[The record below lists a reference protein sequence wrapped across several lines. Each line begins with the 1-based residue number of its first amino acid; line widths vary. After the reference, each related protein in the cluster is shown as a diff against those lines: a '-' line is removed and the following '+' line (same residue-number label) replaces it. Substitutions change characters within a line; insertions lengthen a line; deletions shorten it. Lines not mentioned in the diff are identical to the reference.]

1 MARKDPPTNA
11 NPGDDGKEV
20 SQVEAKQGSRPQTMV
35 LVLLA
40 SMAIAVIAGIALIA
54 GYWTV

>member
-11 NPGDDGKEV
+11 NPGDDGEEV
-20 SQVEAKQGSRPQTMV
+20 TQVAAKQGGRPQTMV

-40 SMAIAVIAGIALIA
+40 SIAIAVIAGIALLA